1 MKRRKTKAR
10 KAASWASAQGIREA
24 WEAGIESLATAE
36 SEIEKQVRRLIKKNK
51 LSAKDAR
58 TLLRG
63 LGTQLAAQRKRAGKE
78 LDARLK
84 TLQARVKKERKSLSR
99 VVDDA
104 VRSALAAFNIP
115 SRREV
120 ADLTRRVEELSR
132 KIDAFRRRPARRAA
146 SVKPAPAATAA

>member
-1 MKRRKTKAR
+1 MKRRKSAAR

-24 WEAGIESLATAE
+24 WETGLERLAAA
-36 SEIEKQVRRLIKKNK
+36 EKQVEKQLRRLIKKNK
-51 LSAKDAR
+51 LNAKDAGA
-58 TLLRG
+58 LLASM
-63 LGTQLAAQRKRAGKE
+63 GTRLASQRKRAGKE

-84 TLQARVKKERKSLSR
+84 LLQARVKKERKSLTR

-104 VRSALAAFNIP
+104 VRGALAAFNIP

-132 KIDAFRRRPARRAA
+132 KIDAFRRRPARRAR